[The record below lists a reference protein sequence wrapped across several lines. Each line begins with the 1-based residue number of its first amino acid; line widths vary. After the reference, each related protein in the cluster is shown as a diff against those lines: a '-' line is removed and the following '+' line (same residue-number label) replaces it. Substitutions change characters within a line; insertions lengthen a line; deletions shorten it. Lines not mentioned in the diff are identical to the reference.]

1 MLNVK
6 GGGCFLNPCKVFVTT
21 ICLICSLSINA
32 KAATEEEVLAKDGVM
47 QSRMNI
53 YFQYEGILM
62 PWYYLAAVDQY
73 ERNIQ
78 DVRADIPKRDGIIA
92 IQFSDEYWSG
102 PLNPVKNDKSP
113 YSIGAFGGMGLDG
126 NDDGLANK
134 EDDEDVLYTMAK
146 YLSSY
151 GNSEE
156 QFKLALW
163 DYYKNELVVNQIIV
177 LAKLYQKFGTIDL
190 DTHTFP
196 VAINYTYSYTNTWGA
211 SRGWGG
217 KRTHEGT
224 DIYAGYGT
232 PVLSASYGVIEEM
245 GWNQFG
251 GWRIGIRD
259 NHNSYHY
266 YAHLGSFEKAL
277 KEGDIVKT
285 GQIIGYVGSTGYG
298 KEGTAGKFPPH
309 LHYGIYKLDGRTEWA
324 FNPYPSLLQWEKAAR
339 KVKQ

>member
-1 MLNVK
+1 MK
-6 GGGCFLNPCKVFVTT
+6 RCKVFAAT
-21 ICLICSLSINA
+21 ICLICGLSPST
-32 KAATEEEVLAKDGVM
+32 KATTEEEVTTKDKVL

-53 YFQYEGILM
+53 YFQYEGMLM
-62 PWYYLAAVDQY
+62 PWYYLAAIDQY

-78 DVRADIPKRDGIIA
+78 DVRTDIPKRKGVIA

-102 PLNPVKNDKSP
+102 PLNPKKNDTSP
-113 YSIGAFGGMGLDG
+113 YSIKIFDGMGLDG
-126 NDDGLANK
+126 NGDGLANK
-134 EDDEDVLYTMAK
+134 NDDEDVMYTLATYLNK
-146 YLSSY
+146 YGS
-151 GNSEE
+151 GEE
-156 QFKLALW
+156 KFKSALW
-163 DYYKNELVVNQIIV
+163 DYYRNELAVNQILV
-177 LAKLYQKFGTIDL
+177 VAKLYQKFGTIDL

-196 VAINYTYSYTNTWGA
+196 IVLDYEYRYTNTWGA
-211 SRGWGG
+211 NRGGG
-217 KRTHEGT
+217 GRRTHEGT

-232 PVLSASYGVIEEM
+232 PVVSASYGVIEEM

-266 YAHLGSFEKAL
+266 YAHLGSFHKGL
-277 KEGDIVKT
+277 KLGDIVKT

-324 FNPYPSLLQWEKAAR
+324 FNPYPSLVQWEKEAR
-339 KVKQ
+339 KAKNS